1 MGGSRI
7 KQLGAKVQQ
16 ILTALPEMRSAFA
29 ESVAQGSVHR
39 LRPKLMTVAAVLASL
54 IPILSE
60 SGVGSDV
67 MKPIAAP
74 LPVPIP
80 IRASRRLRIRLV
92 QKFRNFPLATS
103 RLLQTR
109 CYSRTKAR
117 RPMPR
122 SSLPPFRPGPK
133 IKENLSSPNTKTP
146 LMRRMPGSPKS
157 LTRNPESEIKNFD
170 AASHTPC
177 STPPPCTS
185 AATRVPL
192 ANVARASNLVNS
204 MWLYG
209 DGIAIRSIR

>member
-146 LMRRMPGSPKS
+146 LMRRMPGSPKT
-157 LTRNPESEIKNFD
+157 LTPQSRIRNEKFRRRLAHTMLHPTTLHERGHPSPISERRESVK
-170 AASHTPC
+170 P
-177 STPPPCTS
+177 
-185 AATRVPL
+185 RQL
-192 ANVARASNLVNS
+192 NVVVWRWNC
-204 MWLYG
+204 
-209 DGIAIRSIR
+209 D